1 MNTHICNFC
10 YFEKREVVTLTTG
23 SFICYA
29 CMEKLVLSVP
39 VLEQKIESQAKALK
53 ISEDQNNFL
62 LAENKRINQEY
73 LTKSRAAV
81 KKGKRK

>member
-1 MNTHICNFC
+1 MTTHICNFC

-23 SFICYA
+23 VFICYA

-53 ISEDQNNFL
+53 ISEDQNSFL
-62 LAENKRINQEY
+62 LAENERINKEY
-73 LTKSRAAV
+73 LTKSRAG
-81 KKGKRK
+81 GKRGKIK